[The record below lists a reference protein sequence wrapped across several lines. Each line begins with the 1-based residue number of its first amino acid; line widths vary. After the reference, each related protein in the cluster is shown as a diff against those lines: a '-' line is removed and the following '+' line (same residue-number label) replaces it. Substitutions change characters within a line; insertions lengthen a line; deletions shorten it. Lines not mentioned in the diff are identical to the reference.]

1 MPDQRLPPGSILRE
15 RYEIGERLGHNRAS
29 TTYAAVDLQS
39 GSPCVI
45 KELSV
50 GEVVRRAS
58 GAESYDP
65 EDFTKLIELFERE
78 ARILANLYHAGVP
91 RLIEHFS
98 LETDADT
105 RLYTVQEHIEGRTL
119 AALVASG
126 RHFSEEKAVALCSD
140 VADILSHLHRLSP
153 PLIHRDIKPSN
164 VILDDD
170 GTVHLIDF
178 GAVQNVMAAE
188 EQDGKTIV
196 GTFGYIPMEQYE
208 ARALPASDIYAL
220 GGTLVFLLSHLEPH
234 RIQRRGM
241 TLDFRPHV
249 NVSEGFS
256 RVIEKMIEPNWEERY
271 QEADELLWELA
282 QLGRRR
288 VERRPAPRGWGVKV
302 AAALF
307 ALLGTAI
314 VAPFFFV
321 EADAPQAEISRQD
334 ISREEETLTPI
345 EPPEAAVLPPVA
357 AVDGVLVV
365 DICDHF
371 RYVAQ
376 GWPMG
381 RSVGQTSLP
390 PLTAAPRESL
400 ILPPDFDLNRGPPL
414 VRVPPARQ
422 RARHS
427 YLLCL
432 VRRGRRLDA
441 PRRQEQQRGSDGRR
455 PPVGEPRI
463 WRGDGRIGARPGG
476 HPTRRGRAGRPA
488 IPALDV
494 VQWSRRC
501 QGDAGALLRHEPL
514 PRGGLYRRASVRGFS
529 IRIPG
534 SRRSVS

>member
-400 ILPPDFDLNRGPPL
+400 ILPPDFDLNRAHLLFGFLPLGNGPDTRISFVLSGEGEDWTLLVDKNNNEDLTDDGPQL
-414 VRVPPARQ
+414 ANQGSGVVMAASVRVLVDIQ
-422 RARHS
+422 R
-427 YLLCL
+427 
-432 VRRGRRLDA
+432 
-441 PRRQEQQRGSDGRR
+441 E
-455 PPVGEPRI
+455 
-463 WRGDGRIGARPGG
+463 GG
-476 HPTRRGRAGRPA
+476 GAGRPA